1 MRNAALKGL
10 MGEQPI
16 KQKVNIPRHPNAPT
30 NAEAKTSKGK
40 LTNRSSKS
48 NQKKYNTR
56 AEGGN
61 KPNPGGKS
69 RSIVDVFKNPFGN

>member
-1 MRNAALKGL
+1 MRNAPLKGL
-10 MGEQPI
+10 MGESPI
-16 KQKVNIPRHPNAPT
+16 KQKLNIPRHPNAPRLT
-30 NAEAKTSKGK
+30 EASKGE
-40 LTNRSSKS
+40 LINRSSKS